1 MHRPRITQ
9 LAALLSLVAAL
20 VSGLAAAQPAAEAP
34 AQPAAAPTPAPAAEP
49 AAPAAAPPAA
59 TEAPLIVSVEV
70 EKNEYISREAI
81 LDVVKDILRVGEP
94 FTAQKAEA
102 ARAAVMKM
110 GYFQEVLVSQEAVQ
124 QGVKIIITVVE
135 RQRIEKITFVGNTV
149 FTDATL
155 LGIMRTKVGNIV
167 DNDAIRRD
175 MGRITDYYEQ
185 HGYLAEISQA
195 RVDTRTGVL
204 SVVID
209 ERRIEGFKVEGLK
222 KTKEW
227 VVRRMIETKPGVLF
241 QQSMVA
247 KDLQRIFNV
256 GIFQSVKT
264 EVRPGQIDPAA
275 VIVVVQVEEKRTG
288 VASIAAAYSDL
299 DHFVMMLSVAENN
312 FRGRAER
319 ASVDLEA
326 FGRTSYD
333 VSFYEPFLD
342 KRNTSMDLSLFNTER
357 RRRFSGMGIPVTDDR
372 FRERRAGG
380 AVRFSRP
387 LGPTRRFSLGL
398 RSEEVSSSY
407 LVATHDL
414 GSPGLVQPFSLV
426 RPAQA
431 RVIIPVPP
439 VERPTP
445 GGYPGDIIVA
455 APLHPAGRVN
465 STTFEYTWDTRD
477 LITDPKHGSFRD
489 LSVEVAGGVFGGAS
503 NYNLYSAEQRMFI
516 PQRRGKDV
524 IALRLMLGTST
535 GDLPLFDS
543 FSVGGGTTLRGYQED
558 RYRGESMVLGTLEYR
573 YRVNESLQ
581 AVGFVDAGDAFGGT
595 FPTVVPG
602 FDIPAEDQK
611 LTLHV
616 GTGVGLR
623 AVTPLGPIRI
633 DWGVGSEGS
642 EIHFGFGQVF

>member
-1 MHRPRITQ
+1 MHRPCTTQ
-9 LAALLSLVAAL
+9 LPAFLSLAAVL
-20 VSGLAAAQPAAEAP
+20 VCSLAVAQPAAEP
-34 AQPAAAPTPAPAAEP
+34 ATPTAAEAPTAPNAETP
-49 AAPAAAPPAA
+49 TPPPP
-59 TEAPLIVSVEV
+59 TGPLIVSVEV
-70 EKNEYISREAI
+70 EKNEYISRDAI
-81 LDVVKDILRVGEP
+81 LDAVKGILRVGEV
-94 FTAQKAEA
+94 FTPQRAQE

-110 GYFQEVLVSQEAVQ
+110 GYFADVQISQEVSG
-124 QGVKIIITVVE
+124 QGVKVIITVVE

-149 FTDATL
+149 FSDAVL

-175 MGRITDYYEQ
+175 MGRITDHYEQ

-195 RVDTRTGVL
+195 RVDSRTGVL

-209 ERRIEGFKVEGLK
+209 ERRIEGFKIEGLK

-227 VVRRMIETKPGVLF
+227 VVRRMIETKPGTLF

-264 EVRPGQIDPAA
+264 EVRPGQLDPTA

-299 DHFVMMLSVAENN
+299 DKFVMMLSVAENN

-333 VSFYEPFLD
+333 FSFFEPFLD
-342 KRNTSMDLSLFNTER
+342 EKNTSMDLSLFNTER
-357 RRRFSGMGIPVTDDR
+357 RRRFAGAGIPVSDER

-387 LGPTRRFSLGL
+387 MAPTQRFSVGL
-398 RSEEVSSSY
+398 RSEEVSSSFF
-407 LVATHDL
+407 VATRNL
-414 GSPGLVQPFSLV
+414 GSPGHLQPAGML
-426 RPAQA
+426 RPAQGIVM
-431 RVIIPVPP
+431 RPVNPSEP
-439 VERPTP
+439 STP
-445 GGYPGDIIVA
+445 GGFPGDIIVA
-455 APLHPAGRVN
+455 APLHPGGRIS
-465 STTFEYTWDTRD
+465 STTLQYTWDTRD
-477 LITDPKHGSFRD
+477 LITDPKRGSFRD
-489 LSVEVAGGVFGGAS
+489 VSVEIAGGLLGGE
-503 NYNLYSAEQRMFI
+503 NQFNLYTAEQRKFL
-516 PQRRGKDV
+516 PRRGGKDV
-524 IALRLMLGTST
+524 IAMRLRVGFSS
-535 GDLPLFDS
+535 GSLPLFDS
-543 FSVGGGTTLRGYQED
+543 FSVGGATTLRGYRED
-558 RYRGESMVLGTLEYR
+558 RFRGEKMVLGSLEYR

-581 AVGFVDAGDAFGGT
+581 AVGFVDAGDAFGGR

-602 FDIPAEDQK
+602 FDIPPEDEN
-611 LTLHV
+611 LTVHV
-616 GTGVGLR
+616 GAGVGLR

-633 DWGVGSEGS
+633 DWGVGKDGS

>member
-1 MHRPRITQ
+1 MHRPCITQ
-9 LAALLSLVAAL
+9 LAAGLSLAAML
-20 VSGLAAAQPAAEAP
+20 VCCLAWAQ
-34 AQPAAAPTPAPAAEP
+34 PAAEP
-49 AAPAAAPPAA
+49 AAPPAAEAPAAPAA
-59 TEAPLIVSVEV
+59 ETPTVPPVSGPLIVAVEV
-70 EKNEYISREAI
+70 EKNEYISRDAI
-81 LDVVKDILRVGEP
+81 LDAVKGILRVGEV
-94 FTAQKAEA
+94 FTPQRAQE

-110 GYFQEVLVSQEAVQ
+110 GYFADVQVSQEVSG
-124 QGVKIIITVVE
+124 QGVKVILTVVE

-149 FTDATL
+149 FSDAVL

-175 MGRITDYYEQ
+175 MGRITDHYEQ

-195 RVDTRTGVL
+195 RVDSRTGVL

-209 ERRIEGFKVEGLK
+209 ERRIEGFKIEGLK

-227 VVRRMIETKPGVLF
+227 VVRRMIETKPGALF

-264 EVRPGQIDPAA
+264 EVRPGQLDPTA

-299 DHFVMMLSVAENN
+299 DKFVMMLSVAENN

-333 VSFYEPFLD
+333 FSFFEPFLD
-342 KRNTSMDLSLFNTER
+342 EKNTSMDVSLFNTER
-357 RRRFSGMGIPVTDDR
+357 RRRFAGAGIPVSDER

-387 LGPTRRFSLGL
+387 MAPTQRFSVGL
-398 RSEEVSSSY
+398 RSEEVSSSFF
-407 LVATHDL
+407 VATRNL
-414 GSPGLVQPFSLV
+414 GSPGHLQPASML
-426 RPAQA
+426 RPAQGVVV
-431 RVIIPVPP
+431 RPVNPGEP
-439 VERPTP
+439 STP

-455 APLHPAGRVN
+455 APLHPGGRIS
-465 STTFEYTWDTRD
+465 STTLQYTWDTRD
-477 LITDPKHGSFRD
+477 LITDPKRGSFRD
-489 LSVEVAGGVFGGAS
+489 VSVEIAGGLLGGA
-503 NYNLYSAEQRMFI
+503 NQFNLYSAEQRKFL
-516 PQRRGKDV
+516 PRRGGKDV
-524 IALRLMLGTST
+524 IAMRLRVGFSS
-535 GDLPLFDS
+535 GNLPLFDS
-543 FSVGGGTTLRGYQED
+543 FSVGGATTLRGYQED
-558 RYRGESMVLGTLEYR
+558 RFRGERMVLGSVEYR

-581 AVGFVDAGDAFGGT
+581 AVGFVDAGDAFGGR

-602 FDIPAEDQK
+602 FDIPAEDQD
-611 LTLHV
+611 LTIHV
-616 GTGVGLR
+616 GAGVGLR

-633 DWGVGSEGS
+633 DWGVGKDGS